1 MGTRTENTA
10 AGPATLRPDSRDKY
24 APANLM
30 LYRVSLTVLR
40 TMMDEGVFTEGE
52 YRRARA
58 ILNKKYGLSSAS
70 IFAETA

>member
-1 MGTRTENTA
+1 
-10 AGPATLRPDSRDKY
+10 
-24 APANLM
+24 M
-30 LYRVSLTVLR
+30 LYRVSLAMLR

>member
-1 MGTRTENTA
+1 MGTRSENTA
-10 AGPATLRPDSRDKY
+10 AGPATLPPDSRDKS
-24 APANLM
+24 NLM
-30 LYRVSLTVLR
+30 LYHTSLALQR
-40 TMMDEGVFTEGE
+40 TLVAEDVFSESE